1 MMIIV
6 QALDI
11 CNKKIR
17 EKDNGFNGHI
27 IISNFDSNESINPHL
42 QTTLILNKSVEG
54 VSSHIQAI

>member
-42 QTTLILNKSVEG
+42 QTTLIPNKSVEG
-54 VSSHIQAI
+54 VS